1 MVSKFFVPHIR
12 TRLAMVGVAAACV
25 VLVAGCGKDDE
36 GEAAKLLG
44 VQVTSKDRTEANE
57 IFATRCT
64 PCHGAMGMGD
74 GSASSTLSPKP
85 RNFHDG
91 TWQTSVSNEHITKI
105 IRFGGTAVGKS
116 AAMPANPDLN
126 DKGAVV
132 AALTGRVRGFGK

>member
-1 MVSKFFVPHIR
+1 MVSRLTHRAGP
-12 TRLAMVGVAAACV
+12 TRLAITFAVAFCGVLIV
-25 VLVAGCGKDDE
+25 GCGKDDE

-44 VQVTSKDRTEANE
+44 VQVTPKDRSEANE

-74 GSASSTLSPKP
+74 GSASATLSPKP

-91 TWQTSVSNEHITKI
+91 TWQTSVSNEHLTKI
-105 IRFGGTAVGKS
+105 IRFGGTSVGKS

-126 DKGAVV
+126 EKGAVV